1 MTVTPAVTRLAQRT
15 SRSFAPERGP
25 VPQPAEARPAPK
37 VTWRAG
43 SDRVAHAHTARATRT
58 LCGAEIVAERLSWT
72 KFRNCM
78 VCTAAVE
85 QGLGL

>member
-1 MTVTPAVTRLAQRT
+1 M
-15 SRSFAPERGP
+15 PET
-25 VPQPAEARPAPK
+25 ATTPK

-43 SDRVAHAHTARATRT
+43 ADRIAHAHTARATRT
-58 LCGAEIVAERLSWT
+58 LGGQPILDERLAWT